1 MTLSIKPLRRRAS
14 EKQKTSLMHNGGMA
28 KKFTGV
34 PDPSRG
40 AWLRPLET
48 EHRGSIPSLVPRG
61 YEMYARVFHPVDRDR
76 PRATRTWCGVD
87 GAALERAPATWAEAA
102 ASFGTALHAE
112 AQFASIVRQGRGTDA
127 EGVAPD
133 GWRYSDAP
141 VGSLAPSALTAVSAV
156 LAHHTATP
164 DAGIAAV
171 WEGWGGLVNSA
182 GVAQPD
188 SNGGLTAP
196 PDVEPGSGLLAQEI
210 VTGPRFKL
218 HGQTGRNYFLFE
230 AGAGDFADG
239 SWSAAAPWVDGP
251 CWAQSPNILWPDDH
265 VWMPA
270 NEIDF
275 DSTLIGGTAELIR
288 ELVQTPGIAAL
299 PIRLDAGLRRDGDTL
314 NRSV

>member
-1 MTLSIKPLRRRAS
+1 MRRGRGRA
-14 EKQKTSLMHNGGMA
+14 
-28 KKFTGV
+28 FC
-34 PDPSRG
+34 
-40 AWLRPLET
+40 
-48 EHRGSIPSLVPRG
+48 
-61 YEMYARVFHPVDRDR
+61 RVRDI
-76 PRATRTWCGVD
+76 

-133 GWRYSDAP
+133 GWCYSDAP

-156 LAHHTATP
+156 LARHTATP

-182 GVAQPD
+182 GVAHPD

-196 PDVEPGSGLLAQEI
+196 PDVEPGSGLPAQEI

-239 SWSAAAPWVDGP
+239 SWPAAAPWVDGP
-251 CWAQSPNILWPDDH
+251 CWAQSPNILWSDDH
-265 VWMPA
+265 ARMPA
-270 NEIDF
+270 TEIDF

-288 ELVQTPGIAAL
+288 EMVQTPRPCSAAHPPRCGSPL
-299 PIRLDAGLRRDGDTL
+299 GRGHHQPPRATPMPPGGPHCTLGRGCCMFGVHRSRPPVGAGPGAPVA
-314 NRSV
+314 NVP